1 MVTWLAPIPIVGVA
15 PLSFVP
21 LSTSPMLAGVLPVAG
36 FTLLGTFPEP
46 NVSLFFTTTFTVLSA
61 EEGPPPFSAILYLSV
76 YSPAGVLGATFT
88 LPVVVSIVT
97 PGLEV
102 WVWVISTKLVV
113 IVVLLPKASLL
124 STLASSV
131 PFFT

>member
-1 MVTWLAPIPIVGVA
+1 MVSRVGTGLLPCGVAGATSVTDTWFGPVPIVGVA

-21 LSTSPMLAGVLPVAG
+21 LSTSPISAGVLPVAG

-46 NVSLFFTTTFTVLSA
+46 NVSLFFTTTFTVLS
-61 EEGPPPFSAILYLSV
+61 EEEVPPPFSAMVYLTV
-76 YSPAGVLGATFT
+76 CSPAGVLGATFT

-102 WVWVISTKLVV
+102 WV
-113 IVVLLPKASLL
+113 
-124 STLASSV
+124 
-131 PFFT
+131 